1 MNMHSLTDQYRA
13 AWQRLLYWTGRRWDM
28 NPLCLLPGALLLLP
42 SQLFRMPGVG
52 LDASYNIAIHLA
64 WLQGLTFGKD
74 FLLTYGPLGILLN
87 RLPIAVSPLVFAL
100 MDLYLYIQIIRLLIF
115 LLRRSDPGGQ
125 WLVLAAVFIF
135 QMGDP
140 YGDGILKTMF
150 ILTIFMIYLHG
161 TTRSFW
167 TLLNAGV
174 MACLAFYIKVDFGL
188 PLFLLLVAYLLVAW
202 LIAAPDAKRYLALFA
217 AGLIGTVTA
226 LSFLLNTSLPGFLAA
241 SYHLAISFNDAM
253 SLPLG
258 VAGAPD
264 MSYLF
269 LALSILAAFLVFVF
283 YRYKQRQWEVPEAA
297 ILALVAAFLFISFK
311 YGFVRADAHILSFFY
326 SAPLIIT
333 MVYAMTA
340 QHARQTAKRM
350 LWLAVLF
357 SFPVASGVYDMEFLT
372 GKITR
377 LPGYFSALVAGRPQL
392 QESSDTLPVKL
403 PRRVLD
409 RIDKSSVDVLPWE
422 ISMIYWNGLNYN
434 PRPVVQ
440 SYTAY
445 DGYLDRRNYE
455 KYLSTTAP
463 DYLIY
468 TVGEIDGRHPFFTES
483 LTRKA
488 ILANYEVVD
497 SFGDYLLFA
506 KRGEAIPFTDSA
518 VRTAQ
523 AELGQFIEM
532 PDDSGLLMLNTDLQY
547 NLWGRLARFFY
558 KPPMLHVTVKFSDG
572 SERKFR
578 AIKTMI
584 NSPVLANRMAVDAFS
599 ASHFFESTGR
609 LGIGVKAIRFEDEK
623 GWGFRKSFTYQ
634 LTRTEYKV
642 QPSPARMP
650 ELLDAIPGT
659 GQLKGNFDAVN
670 GGYLRGW
677 AFIPDLPSLESR
689 IWIVLLNQTR
699 AFKLQTI
706 AEVRNDIS
714 RYAGV
719 EALYDY
725 SGFQVQ
731 LDSYALPPATYRLGI
746 LVENGTQTALSWSNY
761 TYTR

>member
-1 MNMHSLTDQYRA
+1 MNMRSLTDRFQV
-13 AWQRLLYWTGRRWDM
+13 AWQRLLYWTGRKWEM
-28 NPLCLLPGALLLLP
+28 NPLCLLLGALLLLP
-42 SQLFRMPGVG
+42 SQLFRLPGIG

-64 WLQGLTFGKD
+64 WLQGLTFGED

-100 MDLYLYIQIIRLLIF
+100 MDLYLYIQIILLLIF

-125 WLVLAAVFIF
+125 WLILAAVFIF

-150 ILTIFMIYLHG
+150 ILTIFMIYLHSS
-161 TTRSFW
+161 TKSFW
-167 TLLNAGV
+167 PLLNAGV

-188 PLFLLLVAYLLVAW
+188 PLFLLLSAYLLVAW
-202 LIAAPDAKRYLALFA
+202 LVAAPVAKRYLALLA
-217 AGLIGTVTA
+217 AGLIGSVIA

-241 SYHLAISFNDAM
+241 SFHLAISFNDAM

-269 LALSILAAFLVFVF
+269 LALTILAGFIVFLIL
-283 YRYKQRQWEVPEAA
+283 RCKQRQWQVPEMVV
-297 ILALVAAFLFISFK
+297 LVLVLMFFFISFK

-333 MVYAMTA
+333 MVCTMSA
-340 QHARQTAKRM
+340 QPARQTAKRM

-357 SFPVASGVYDMEFLT
+357 SFPVAASMYDLEFLT
-372 GKITR
+372 GKFTR
-377 LPGYFSALVAGRPQL
+377 IPGYFSALAAGKPQL
-392 QESSDTLPVKL
+392 QASNDDLPVIL

-409 RIDKSSVDVLPWE
+409 RIGKASVDVLPWE
-422 ISMIYWNGLNYN
+422 ISMIYWNGLTYN

-455 KYLSTTAP
+455 KYMSTTAP

-506 KRGEAIPFTDSA
+506 KRGEAIPFADSA

-558 KPPMLHVTVKFSDG
+558 KPPMLHVTVQFSDG
-572 SERKFR
+572 SERKYR
-578 AIKTMI
+578 TVKTMI
-584 NSPVLANRMAVDAFS
+584 NSPVLVNRMAVDAFT
-599 ASHFFESTGR
+599 ASHFYESTGR
-609 LGIGVKAIRFEDEK
+609 LGIGVKAIRFEDEQ
-623 GWGFRKSFTYQ
+623 GWGFRKRFTYQ

-642 QPSPARMP
+642 HSSPARKP
-650 ELLDAIPGT
+650 DVLQAIPDT
-659 GQLKGNFDAVN
+659 GQLKGNFDAVD

-689 IWIVLLNQTR
+689 IWIVLQDQHQT
-699 AFKLQTI
+699 FKLRTI

-714 RYAGV
+714 RYTGV
-719 EALYDY
+719 ETLYDCA
-725 SGFQVQ
+725 GFQVQ
-731 LDSYALPPATYRLGI
+731 LDSYALPPATYRVGI
-746 LVENGTQTALSWSNY
+746 LVENGNQTALSWSNY